1 MIILFL
7 VGNPGF
13 QTTDP
18 YNVPPVESWFTT
30 PSNIIVRTAINPT
43 VMQQF
48 NSKLCGAT
56 LQPGTCGNDQ
66 LRDVGGMTLSTSCN
80 KWVNIFNLY
89 PVMLEVAKPS
99 APWPIEVTHAVNIL
113 ENHQIQEL
121 RSNSHLLPCSLMFP
135 YPALLVIVPFI
146 YPLNPISICA
156 A

>member
-1 MIILFL
+1 MCS
-7 VGNPGF
+7 
-13 QTTDP
+13 
-18 YNVPPVESWFTT
+18 PVESWFTT

-66 LRDVGGMTLSTSCN
+66 KGRGRMRLYTSCN

-89 PVMLEVAKPS
+89 PVMLEVAKPT

-113 ENHQIQEL
+113 GKPPNSRVEIQFPSITL
-121 RSNSHLLPCSLMFP
+121 FPYVPLPCFVGHSS
-135 YPALLVIVPFI
+135 I
-146 YPLNPISICA
+146 YIPIKSNINLCCLKSHSSR
-156 A
+156 